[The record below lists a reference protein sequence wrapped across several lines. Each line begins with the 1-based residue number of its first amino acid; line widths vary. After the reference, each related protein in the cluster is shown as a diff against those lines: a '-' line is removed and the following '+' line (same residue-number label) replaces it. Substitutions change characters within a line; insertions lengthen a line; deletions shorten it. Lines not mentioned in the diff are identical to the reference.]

1 VNRNDTLAMLS
12 SMRET
17 ERGIARDYFRA
28 WLTHGNGEIFHE
40 LMVRARAAALRAEE
54 FRALW
59 EVVAEEPQP

>member
-1 VNRNDTLAMLS
+1 MSESNTLAMLN
-12 SMRET
+12 SMREI

-28 WLTHGNGEIFHE
+28 WLTHGKRDLYHE

-59 EVVAEEPQP
+59 EVVAEDTKP